1 MEWRSYTCITHHQW
15 LWFWLLLVSF
25 MMLPESTT
33 PLILTGAM
41 SMLLES
47 GNPHFSVLIAIKIR
61 LFWGREH
68 IYAFTR
74 CLEQVHILSSIVW
87 ILIYL
92 LTHLCMVIWSKFVL
106 NLLQILINI
115 YYLLNHHF
123 NFFLSP
129 LNQLSLTLKQAILF
143 YYKNVFSILN
153 CLIVWDVNLLCQ
165 LTIHRQLL
173 FCSFC
178 RNIFRAYITSAAV
191 LTVTANYLSQH
202 FIILLGI
209 IL

>member
-1 MEWRSYTCITHHQW
+1 
-15 LWFWLLLVSF
+15 
-25 MMLPESTT
+25 
-33 PLILTGAM
+33 
-41 SMLLES
+41 
-47 GNPHFSVLIAIKIR
+47 
-61 LFWGREH
+61 
-68 IYAFTR
+68 
-74 CLEQVHILSSIVW
+74 
-87 ILIYL
+87 
-92 LTHLCMVIWSKFVL
+92 MVIWSKVVL
-106 NLLQILINI
+106 NLLHILINI

-209 IL
+209 ILQPSDCSLTYKKWVLRVSLYLFHYIRSSVQISCGDGQNSARILCQSRTEFWTYWWCW